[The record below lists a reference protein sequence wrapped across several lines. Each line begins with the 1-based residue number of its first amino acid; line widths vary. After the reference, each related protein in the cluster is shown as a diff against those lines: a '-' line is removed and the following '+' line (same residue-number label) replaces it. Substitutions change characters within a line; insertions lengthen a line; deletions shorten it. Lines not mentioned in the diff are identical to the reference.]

1 MFERIRRK
9 SASQIYVRLT
19 DAEMDW
25 IEEQARIREVSRQE
39 ILREALSVLY
49 KLQVSVE
56 TGPPP
61 TWLERKDREAEL

>member
-61 TWLERKDREAEL
+61 TWLERKDREVEL